1 MEIRFTENFIELCEQ
16 SNLNQK
22 QIAKEIGINQS
33 QISRYLKGILPD
45 IKTVVKI
52 ADYFNHSIDY
62 MIGLIDNE
70 EKTSKKGYNPSM
82 FYKNYQYL
90 LNKNNTTH
98 YQLAKNK
105 IVCETSLRLWKKD
118 TLPKFEVICNIAYY
132 LGGSVDELL
141 GR

>member
-70 EKTSKKGYNPSM
+70 EKPSKKGYNPSM

>member
-1 MEIRFTENFIELCEQ
+1 MCEQ

-70 EKTSKKGYNPSM
+70 EKPSKKGYNPSM